1 MVTAHESSSLLM
13 DYQLHLPQFEGPL
26 DVLLRLI
33 ERSQLEITDLSLM
46 RVTEQFLTY
55 VRALDVMAPTHV
67 VAEFAAVGARLTLL
81 KSRSLLPRP
90 PAEEIEEDP
99 GDLARQLAEY
109 RRCKQMASQL
119 SERLASG
126 AGSFG
131 PETTRTAWHDPQPA
145 RLAHYEPSVLIRLL
159 RRRLSVLPRPS
170 ALFRQR
176 SVVTLPQMV
185 DRILSF
191 VRGDSSLTFQTVL
204 NTCHDRSEAATAF
217 LALLVLHRRQVI
229 SADQREL
236 FGEIRLMH
244 LAEPTGIDRDSAI
257 RDADDA
263 FMYETADEELLAGVN
278 A

>member
-55 VRALDVMAPTHV
+55 
-67 VAEFAAVGARLTLL
+67 VGARLTLL

-126 AGSFG
+126 AGS
-131 PETTRTAWHDPQPA
+131 
-145 RLAHYEPSVLIRLL
+145 
-159 RRRLSVLPRPS
+159 
-170 ALFRQR
+170 
-176 SVVTLPQMV
+176 
-185 DRILSF
+185 
-191 VRGDSSLTFQTVL
+191 
-204 NTCHDRSEAATAF
+204 
-217 LALLVLHRRQVI
+217 
-229 SADQREL
+229 
-236 FGEIRLMH
+236 
-244 LAEPTGIDRDSAI
+244 
-257 RDADDA
+257 
-263 FMYETADEELLAGVN
+263 
-278 A
+278 